1 MNIPPNNAGSNKS
14 TSRSVYLEYPKSIY
28 TVNSNDGGYE
38 AIGSS
43 HISIDKH
50 PVWMYY
56 LIEIR
61 QKCKMPKIN

>member
-1 MNIPPNNAGSNKS
+1 MKS
-14 TSRSVYLEYPKSIY
+14 FQAPVPIERREARVQNREMK
-28 TVNSNDGGYE
+28 DGGYE

-61 QKCKMPKIN
+61 QKCKAPKIN